1 MLVVG
6 KAFGKRTLV
15 AYLTSIAFGAMFFG
29 FVVDTFFMD
38 SFLASMLPHAS
49 AECHGHGALGV
60 FDYVCAGVLA
70 LLMIYAKFA
79 HKGCGCHGGSCEC
92 GCEHD
97 HDHECG
103 CGEHEHCDCGHN
115 HCDGEHEHVHSV
127 TVYRINGMTCSHCKA
142 CVEKAVRLL
151 DGVVSAEADVAS
163 KELHVKWHDADNVD
177 ESALKKAIEDAG
189 FEFGGRS

>member
-15 AYLTSIAFGAMFFG
+15 AYLVSIAFGAMFFG
-29 FVVDTFFMD
+29 FIVDTFFMD

-49 AECHGHGALGV
+49 AECHGHGAVGV

-79 HKGCGCHGGSCEC
+79 HKGCGCHGGCCECDHDHEC

-97 HDHECG
+97 HCDCGHEHG
-103 CGEHEHCDCGHN
+103 DGEHEHC
-115 HCDGEHEHVHSV
+115 VA
-127 TVYRINGMTCSHCKA
+127 VYRVEGMTCSHCKA
-142 CVEKAVRLL
+142 CVEKAARML

-163 KELHVKWHDADNVD
+163 KELRVKWHDEHDVD

-189 FEFGGRS
+189 FEFCGRA

>member
-1 MLVVG
+1 M
-6 KAFGKRTLV
+6 
-15 AYLTSIAFGAMFFG
+15 AYLVSIAFGAMFFG
-29 FVVDTFFMD
+29 FIVDTFFMD

-49 AECHGHGALGV
+49 AECHGHGAVGV

-79 HKGCGCHGGSCEC
+79 HKGCGCHGGCCECDHDHEC

-97 HDHECG
+97 H
-103 CGEHEHCDCGHN
+103 CDCGH
-115 HCDGEHEHVHSV
+115 EHEHSHEHEQCVAA
-127 TVYRINGMTCSHCKA
+127 YRVEGMTCSHCKA

-151 DGVVSAEADVAS
+151 DGVISAEADVAS
-163 KELHVKWHDADNVD
+163 KELRVKWHDEDDVD

-189 FEFGGRS
+189 FEFCGRA